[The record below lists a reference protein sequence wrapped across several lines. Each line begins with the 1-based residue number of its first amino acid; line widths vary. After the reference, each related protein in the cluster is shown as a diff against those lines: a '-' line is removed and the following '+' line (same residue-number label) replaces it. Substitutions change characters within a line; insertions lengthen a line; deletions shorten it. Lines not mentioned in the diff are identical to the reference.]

1 MSDPENTPP
10 VLTIE
15 GARATI
21 RFNRPKAMNRIE
33 PDDLF
38 VLMEAFDRVEA
49 DPAVRVLV
57 LTGTGRAFSAGFDL
71 RAVGAHSRDPRAD
84 GAPAVDPD
92 DAPRRADISFETVA
106 NRLEN
111 VSVPTICRL
120 NGGVY
125 GGSTDL
131 ALACDFRVGIDTMEM
146 FMPAA
151 RLGLHYYRS
160 GMIRY
165 VSRLGVAAA
174 KRLFLTAQKVDAA
187 ELLRIGYLDECV
199 PAAELDARVDALA
212 TMLSANAPRAIAAMK
227 RSLNEIS
234 RGSADASV
242 IDARH
247 HDSLRGDELKE
258 GSAAFAQ
265 KRAPRFG

>member
-1 MSDPENTPP
+1 MSEESSTPP

-15 GARATI
+15 GPRATI

-49 DPAVRVLV
+49 DPVVRVLV

-71 RAVGAHSRDPRAD
+71 RAVGAHSPDPS
-84 GAPAVDPD
+84 
-92 DAPRRADISFETVA
+92 DAPRRADVSFETVA

-131 ALACDFRVGIDTMEM
+131 ALACDFRIGVDTMEM

-187 ELLRIGYLDECV
+187 ELLRIGYLDACV
-199 PAAELDARVDALA
+199 PAADLDARVDALA
-212 TMLSANAPRAIAAMK
+212 AMLSANAPRAVASMK

-258 GSAAFAQ
+258 GSAAFAE
-265 KRAPRFG
+265 KRAPRFV

>member
-1 MSDPENTPP
+1 MTPSDNTPP
-10 VLTIE
+10 ILTV
-15 GARATI
+15 ADSRATI
-21 RFNRPKAMNRIE
+21 RLNRPRAMNRIE
-33 PDDLF
+33 PDDLAA
-38 VLMEAFDRVEA
+38 LMNLFDAIEANS
-49 DPAVRVLV
+49 AVRVLV

-71 RAVGAHSRDPRAD
+71 RAVGAHAHDPGSPRDRD
-84 GAPAVDPD
+84 V
-92 DAPRRADISFETVA
+92 SFETLA

-111 VSVPTICRL
+111 VAVPTICRL

-131 ALACDFRVGIDTMEM
+131 ALACDFRIGVDTMEM

-165 VSRLGVAAA
+165 VSRLGLSAA
-174 KRLFLTAQKVDAA
+174 KKLFLTAQKIDAS
-187 ELLRIGYLDECV
+187 ELLRIGYLDEAV
-199 PAAELDARVDALA
+199 PADMLDARVDALA
-212 TMLSANAPRAIAAMK
+212 AQLIANAPGAVAAMK

-234 RGSADASV
+234 RGSHDADA

-247 HDSLRGDELKE
+247 LASMRGEELQE
-258 GSAAFAQ
+258 GSRAFAE
-265 KRAPRFG
+265 KRAPRF